1 MASKV
6 RIIRETLPFM
16 YGLDLIDELEF
27 CILYDAA
34 GKRNHVFPYKHYV
47 RLNLENISNDERKAE
62 FRFDLEDLPILAQAM
77 WTPEKFTCDNGTTA
91 TGMEGLCILLKR
103 FAYPCRYS
111 DMISRFGR
119 SVPEL
124 SEIANTVVE
133 FVYSTH
139 GHLLQT
145 MNQRWLQPHRLQD
158 YANAVHACG
167 AALENCWGFVDGTV
181 RPMCRPGKNQ
191 RILYN
196 SHKRVH
202 AIKFQSVVAANG
214 LIANLF
220 GPVGESP
227 YVLIKST
234 CTSFNSP
241 YNSNTCLIV

>member
-1 MASKV
+1 MFLLSRVVQLIENFRFEYEFCRARSGTSRLRRRIRSFKKRTSVVSQSPQHDELTVNMASKV
-6 RIIRETLPFM
+6 RRIRETLPFM

-77 WTPEKFTCDNGTTA
+77 RIPEKFTCDNG
-91 TGMEGLCILLKR
+91 ILLKR
-103 FAYPCRYS
+103 FAYPCHYS

-181 RPMCRPGKNQ
+181 GP
-191 RILYN
+191 
-196 SHKRVH
+196 
-202 AIKFQSVVAANG
+202 IKAQFD
-214 LIANLF
+214 
-220 GPVGESP
+220 
-227 YVLIKST
+227 
-234 CTSFNSP
+234 
-241 YNSNTCLIV
+241 